1 MTKSP
6 RKDVLDLGIELGAA
20 CMPSGHASDRATASG
35 RMRVWALGMALDGG
49 ERQEKVH
56 FTNGCVMVVANAT
69 DLILN
74 KAPPH
79 SQPWDTQEIVTAA
92 EAWQQKRLRR
102 SSTVEWIYQH
112 RDMVCEKFSWLH
124 GCSVET
130 PICGYLP
137 VVTRS
142 RGPFQRPSRDLALYT
157 RRCCREKQSCQ
168 AGARHH
174 CFLSNPSRTWW

>member
-20 CMPSGHASDRATASG
+20 CMPSGHASDRATAPG
-35 RMRVWALGMALDGG
+35 RMGVWALGMALDGG

-56 FTNGCVMVVANAT
+56 FTNGWVMVVANAT
-69 DLILN
+69 DLILD

-92 EAWQQKRLRR
+92 EALQQKRLRR

-112 RDMVCEKFSWLH
+112 RDMVCEKFSLLH
-124 GCSVET
+124 GCRNTNLWISSS
-130 PICGYLP
+130 CYQK
-137 VVTRS
+137 
-142 RGPFQRPSRDLALYT
+142 QRPSRDLALYT
-157 RRCCREKQSCQ
+157 RRFCREKQSWQ